1 MHAWTHTSTHTQTHA
16 NTHTQS
22 TDHNDAIQCMKIC
35 FSFVKLVWDISRA
48 AFLPKNE
55 SMADNFLYVFQNFT

>member
-1 MHAWTHTSTHTQTHA
+1 MDTHKHAHTNTRKHTHTE
-16 NTHTQS
+16 S

-35 FSFVKLVWDISRA
+35 FSFVKLVWAISRA

-55 SMADNFLYVFQNFT
+55 SMADNFLYVVQNFT